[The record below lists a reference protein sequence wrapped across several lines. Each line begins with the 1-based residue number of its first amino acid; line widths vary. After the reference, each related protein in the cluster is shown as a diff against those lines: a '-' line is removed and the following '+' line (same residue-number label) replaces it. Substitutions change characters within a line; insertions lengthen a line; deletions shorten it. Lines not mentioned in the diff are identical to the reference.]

1 MRTPHRRTKQS
12 VIERL
17 LDEPQRFEFF
27 QAVRLAVDWLGEH
40 GVPRGRA
47 LAEYLRF
54 SNSLSL
60 GFPPSEVEALQ
71 AEAGGRKADYH
82 ALDNAAREQQEL
94 RIRITPSFM
103 GFLGAHGTLPVHYTE
118 RINAWQATE
127 QDEAPRAF
135 LDMLSNRML
144 ALFYEAWRK
153 HRIEQLVGQGNDAFL
168 PLLLALSG
176 FDRGVESEA
185 GEVRDEAFAFYAGL
199 LQQRPVSSVTLGLVL
214 SGYLGVPVKV
224 QEAIGHWNPMAPH
237 EQCCL
242 GVANARL
249 GEDTMLGA
257 NSWRPDLRARVS
269 LGPLSKARF
278 DSLLPNGAGASA
290 LRKLLCLLGEPTL
303 VYEVELVLR
312 SSEVRPVCLVGG
324 AEPEAR
330 LGLDSFMLNGPVQ
343 ANRSDM
349 RYDVRPMA
357 PLPPRGA
364 PGMVDPSSDTFDL
377 ERIKT

>member
-1 MRTPHRRTKQS
+1 MRAPHGRTKQS
-12 VIERL
+12 VIQQL

-27 QAVRLAVDWLGEH
+27 QAVRLALDWLGEH

-47 LAEYLRF
+47 LAEHLRF

-60 GFPPSEVEALQ
+60 GFPPSQVEALQ
-71 AEAGGRKADYH
+71 GEVGGCKADYP
-82 ALDNAAREQQEL
+82 ALDQAAGQQQDL

-103 GFLGAHGTLPVHYTE
+103 GFLGAHGTLPAHYTE
-118 RINAWQATE
+118 RIHAWQASM

-144 ALFYEAWRK
+144 ALFYEAWSK
-153 HRIEQLVGQGNDAFL
+153 HRIEQLVGQERDAFL
-168 PLLLALSG
+168 PLLLALAG
-176 FDRGVESEA
+176 FDGGVEPNSD
-185 GEVRDEAFAFYAGL
+185 GVRDEAFAFYAGL
-199 LQQRPVSSVTLGLVL
+199 LQQRPVSSVSLALVL

-269 LGPLSKARF
+269 LGPLSKSEF
-278 DSLLPNGAGASA
+278 DKLLPNGAGAAA
-290 LRKLLCLLGEPTL
+290 LTRLLCLLGEPTL

-312 SSEVRPVCLVGG
+312 ASEVTPVYLVGAAVPG
-324 AEPEAR
+324 SR
-330 LGLDSFMLNGPVQ
+330 LGLDSFMSSSPVQ

-349 RYDVRPMA
+349 HYDVRPMA
-357 PLPPRGA
+357 PLPPRRA
-364 PGMVDPSSDTFDL
+364 KDL
-377 ERIKT
+377 EEFSSHA